1 MTCFHSIKDNTCG
14 LAALGLFILF
24 MAACGRGGDH
34 TGNASQR
41 LRVDLDKSNPERL
54 LRYYFGGYVDEQA
67 SDPFE
72 VGLIVEEGGRFY
84 LDTDVFAA
92 RQPGLQA
99 RLDAAVRGDV
109 LTWES
114 LEPFFKETY
123 YTARAAP
130 PTLEALTTEVPYGG
144 DGWMQVEIDG
154 VMTTARRHVYVAESA
169 LRAALASYHKHDEQ
183 LLYPIGTTLIG
194 EHWLEGAR
202 IETTVMRKRADGFW
216 DYFTY
221 GQDGSL
227 VEETQALPRSLKTPT
242 QCVGCHFGS
251 KLFEPERSFPA
262 EAPPGPHGLR
272 GLYVDEALRDRDV
285 VAFFDEHRKRSDTIL
300 GLYNTL
306 FVARLRAARRAGSL
320 AEEDAALLDQLGL

>member
-1 MTCFHSIKDNTCG
+1 MWSVDSKSYQ
-14 LAALGLFILF
+14 AFIITLLWICVS
-24 MAACGRGGDH
+24 ACGGEGGSS
-34 TGNASQR
+34 TTASPR
-41 LRVDLDKSNPERL
+41 LLVDLDKSNPERL
-54 LRYYFGGYVDEQA
+54 LRYYFGGYVGEVA

-72 VGLIVEEGGRFY
+72 AGLIVEEDGRFY

-92 RQPGLQA
+92 RQPNLQA
-99 RLDAAVRGDV
+99 RLATAARGGT
-109 LTWES
+109 LTWEM
-114 LEPFFKETY
+114 LEPFFKDTY

-130 PTLEALTTEVPYGG
+130 PTLEALTAAVPYGG

-154 VMTTARRHVYVAESA
+154 VMTTARRHVFVAESA
-169 LRAALASYHKHDEQ
+169 LRAALASYHEHDEQ
-183 LLYPIGTTLIG
+183 LLYPTDTMIIG

-202 IETTVMRKRADGFW
+202 IETTVMRKRDDGFW

-227 VEETQALPRSLKTPT
+227 ASQTQALPRSLKTPT

-262 EAPPGPHGLR
+262 EAPPGPHGPR
-272 GLYVDEALRDRDV
+272 GLYVDEDLQDRDV

-306 FVARLRAARRAGSL
+306 FVARLRAERRAGTLS
-320 AEEDAALLDQLGL
+320 EEDAALLDQLGL